1 VAGAAALAIALTL
14 RATAHYGPGAEP
26 DTVTYLAAAHHL
38 RAGHGFAD
46 IGGTPLTLF
55 PPLFPAAVAV
65 LEWLGLAPLSAA
77 RLLNAAM
84 FGLLVVLAAAWTRR
98 ISGSAPLGAAVA
110 LNVAVATPMVAMA
123 SNALSEPV
131 GIVLVVACL
140 ALLTEA
146 IRTGGASSPER
157 RTPGGRTGR
166 LWTGGSGFALLAG
179 LAAGLACLTRYASV
193 VLFPVGV
200 VVLLLRPGRW
210 RPRIRLPALFLA
222 AGLLPFG
229 AWLARNVAAAGNATG
244 DGRGTSALT
253 LASSLKLTLAAV
265 GAWVLPGSVPVT
277 AQAVVGGGLCAGVAG
292 GLLVAARAERRR
304 GRTVDGR
311 VAGSAAGAAA
321 GMAVGGAAGLV
332 VGPAALAWPATAF
345 VVLGVGSVAWFEA
358 TMAIDPPP
366 RFLLPV
372 FVPLLVGAAVL
383 AGQLVRR
390 WAWRPVATGVLVT
403 VVVAAWL
410 PGLGDFLHHA
420 DRNGLLDY
428 STPAWASSPLLAY
441 LKDHPLRGAVASD
454 DPYILDLR
462 LGIPAEPTPART
474 YYASSEPTREL
485 PRFVQRAARAAAT
498 GGLTVVWFPR
508 SYQGYFYS
516 LPDLERVL
524 CLTVE
529 RHFADGDLLRSC
541 PGGT

>member
-1 VAGAAALAIALTL
+1 MAIALTL

-26 DTVTYLAAAHHL
+26 DTVTYLAAARHL

-46 IGGTPLTLF
+46 MDGSPLTLF

-65 LEWLGLAPLSAA
+65 LEWFGLSPLPAA

-84 FGLLVVLAAAWTRR
+84 FGLLVVLTAAWTRR

-110 LNVAVATPMVAMA
+110 LIVAVATPMVAMA

-146 IRTGGASSPER
+146 FRTGGASAPEGR
-157 RTPGGRTGR
+157 PPGGPMSR

-193 VLFPVGV
+193 VLFPVGL
-200 VVLLLRPGRW
+200 VVLLFRPGRW
-210 RPRIRLPALFLA
+210 TARIRLPALFLT

-253 LASSLKLTLAAV
+253 LAASLKLTLAAV

-277 AQAVVGGGLCAGVAG
+277 ARAVVGAGLWVGVAG
-292 GLLVAARAERRR
+292 ALLLAARAERRR
-304 GRTVDGR
+304 GRTVDG
-311 VAGSAAGAAA
+311 GAAGAATGA
-321 GMAVGGAAGLV
+321 AVGAAA
-332 VGPAALAWPATAF
+332 GPAAGMGLGPAGLALPATLF

-383 AGQLVRR
+383 AAEVVRR
-390 WAWRPVATGVLVT
+390 RAWRPVATGALVA
-403 VVVAAWL
+403 VVVVAWL
-410 PGLGDFLHHA
+410 PGLGDFFDKA
-420 DRNGLLDY
+420 DRKGLLDY
-428 STPAWASSPLLAY
+428 STPAWASSPFLSY
-441 LKDHPLRGAVASD
+441 LKDHPLQGAVASN

-462 LGIPAEPTPART
+462 LGIPAWLTPART
-474 YYASSEPTREL
+474 YYASTKPTDEL
-485 PRFVQRAARAAAT
+485 PRFLHRAAGAAAT
-498 GGLTVVWFPR
+498 GGLSVVWFPR

-516 LPDLERVL
+516 LADLERAL

-529 RHFADGDLLRSC
+529 RHFADGDLLRTC
-541 PGGT
+541 PAGT